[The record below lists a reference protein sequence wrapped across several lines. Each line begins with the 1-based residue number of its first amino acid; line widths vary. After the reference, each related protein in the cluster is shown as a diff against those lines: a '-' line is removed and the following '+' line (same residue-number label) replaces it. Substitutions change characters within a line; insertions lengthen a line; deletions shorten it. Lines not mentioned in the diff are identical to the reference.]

1 MRGEDSMKTM
11 KDYQLSE
18 AQTFEEFFVPGDI
31 VGKDVVENFRNV
43 LPPITDHS
51 YLMQMG
57 EPYSFV
63 DGKSTYMTFSNEP
76 EGWVY
81 RGNCHKGEKEN
92 PFTKWLN
99 RFLDEKGYDLSE
111 EFEIKNN
118 DGIKMMFSYENVINS
133 IKKTTEQG
141 QNEIKNILVMLDF
154 NNADIKNYLR
164 HLSKALIPSQKMV
177 EKLESIYG
185 ESIDLEMENKEQEKY
200 KIEKRE
206 NTREFDYMML
216 DRLCTDCE
224 YFLRNGYVKN
234 LYYKDVDKHIE
245 EMKKI
250 YNSFSE
256 REKPE
261 WLSMEEIE
269 NYKIQMVKMLEEH
282 EMESS
287 KKGEE
292 YNFEV
297 VQEKEI
303 RNMNKYESVIIINAS
318 KSEEEINKTVD
329 KFKNIMEGF
338 SDREVTIDN
347 IGERKL
353 AYEIQHNKTGYYTV
367 FNFYAKP
374 ENIAELERNYRIDEN
389 VMKFMVIRQEER
401 EFDEIQDEEEQE
413 EQ

>member
-1 MRGEDSMKTM
+1 MKTM

-43 LPPITDHS
+43 LPPITDYS

-111 EFEIKNN
+111 EFETENN
-118 DGIKMMFSYENVINS
+118 DGIKMIFSYENVINS
-133 IKKTTEQG
+133 IKNTTEQE
-141 QNEIKNILVMLDF
+141 QNEIKNMLVMLDF
-154 NNADIKNYLR
+154 NSADIKDYLR
-164 HLSKALIPSQKMV
+164 HLSKALIPSRKMV

-185 ESIDLEMENKEQEKY
+185 ESIDLEMENKEQEEY
-200 KIEKRE
+200 KIVKRE
-206 NTREFDYMML
+206 NTREFGYMML
-216 DRLCTDCE
+216 DRLRTDCE

-256 REKPE
+256 GEKPE

-269 NYKIQMVKMLEEH
+269 NYKIQMMEMLEEH

-287 KKGEE
+287 KKRKE

-338 SDREVTIDN
+338 SDREITIDN

-374 ENIAELERNYRIDEN
+374 ENIAELERNYRIDDN
-389 VMKFMVIRQEER
+389 VMKFIVIRQEEK
-401 EFDEIQDEEEQE
+401 EMDETQDEEEEE